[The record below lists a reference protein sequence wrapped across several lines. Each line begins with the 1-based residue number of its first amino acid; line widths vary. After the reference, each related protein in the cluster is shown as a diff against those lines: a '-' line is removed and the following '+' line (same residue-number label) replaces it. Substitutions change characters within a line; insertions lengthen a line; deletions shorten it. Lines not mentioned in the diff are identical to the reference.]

1 VKVCEIASEE
11 LHRSVRQSGIRIRTG
26 PFVCHVQSSFPAVAE
41 GIQQLYQD
49 FTCDSNGFADFHLR
63 LVRPRNVHYLWRP
76 QVTCYLNGDSPFSPL
91 PSDQA
96 FAAFES
102 LLNWSIYTTT
112 YNYLIIH
119 GATVERNGY
128 AAILAAPP
136 GSGKSTLCAAL
147 VSRGW
152 RLLTDELT
160 LVSPVSG
167 LIAALARPIS
177 LKNNAIDVLREYAPQ
192 EVFGSKIHNTVKGT
206 IAHMRPPAES
216 VTRMHDAATP
226 AWLIFPKFQAGAPT
240 STTALAEGQAFIRL
254 SSGLVNYPV
263 LGALGFEALTRLI
276 DHTDA
281 FNFTY
286 SDLDEAMAWFN
297 DLQPPS
303 QTCAG
308 SERQS
313 DEV

>member
-1 VKVCEIASEE
+1 MKVCEIAPGE
-11 LHRSVRQSGIRIRTG
+11 LHRCLRQSGIRIRTG
-26 PFVCHVQSSFPAVAE
+26 PFVCRVQSSFPAVAE
-41 GIQQLYQD
+41 GIEQLYPD
-49 FTCDSNGFADFHLR
+49 FICNANGFADFYLQ
-63 LVRPRNVHYLWRP
+63 LVRPKNVHSFWRP
-76 QVTCYLNGDSPFSPL
+76 QVSCYLNGDSPFSPL

-112 YNYLIIH
+112 FNYLIIH
-119 GATVERNGY
+119 GATVERNGR
-128 AAILAAPP
+128 AAILTAPP

-167 LIAALARPIS
+167 LISALARPIS

-192 EVFGSKIHNTVKGT
+192 EVFGPKIHNTVKGT

-216 VTRMHDAATP
+216 VARMHQAATP
-226 AWLIFPKFQAGAPT
+226 RWLIFPKYQDGAPT
-240 STTALAEGQAFIRL
+240 STTGLAKGQAFIRL

-276 DHTDA
+276 DSTNA

-297 DLQPPS
+297 ELQPPS
-303 QTCAG
+303 QAG
-308 SERQS
+308 ARSERQS
-313 DEV
+313 DEI